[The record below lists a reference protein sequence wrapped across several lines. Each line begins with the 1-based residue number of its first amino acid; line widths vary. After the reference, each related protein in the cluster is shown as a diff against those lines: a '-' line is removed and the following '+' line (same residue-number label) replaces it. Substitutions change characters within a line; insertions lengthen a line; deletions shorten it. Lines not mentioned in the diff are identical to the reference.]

1 MHRRSHRNGY
11 DASMSLT
18 CELDPAI
25 DAELTDG
32 LLALW
37 TEVSDAGG
45 AVGFVPPVT
54 PEDIRPELD
63 RFLADIEA
71 GRRRLLVGRDEDGGL
86 AATAFLTYNSHRLMT
101 HWLWLHAVMVHPAL
115 QGTGCGRTLM
125 AAVEQAA
132 RGFHGIE
139 AIRLTCRGGTGADLF
154 YGRCGYKEVGRVPA
168 AIRVAPGDDRDDV
181 IMLLT
186 L

>member
-1 MHRRSHRNGY
+1 
-11 DASMSLT
+11 MSLT
-18 CELDPAI
+18 CELDPVI

-32 LLALW
+32 LLELW
-37 TEVSDAGG
+37 TDVSNEGG
-45 AVGFVPPVT
+45 AVSFVPPVT
-54 PEDIRPELD
+54 PEDVRPELECS
-63 RFLADIEA
+63 LAA
-71 GRRRLLVGRDEDGGL
+71 VGTGQQRLLVGRDEDGRI
-86 AATAFLTYNSHRLMT
+86 AASAFLAYNSHRLKT
-101 HWLWLHAVMVHPAL
+101 HWLRLHAVMVHPAH
-115 QGTGCGRTLM
+115 QGRGCGRTLM

-139 AIRLTCRGGTGADLF
+139 AIRLVCRGGTGAELF
-154 YGRCGYKEVGRVPA
+154 YGRCGYKEVGRVPS